1 LRERLQIGVL
11 VIVLIFLIAF
21 VFAILGRG
29 EYEPPTSGEGSA
41 YSVPQVALLEP
52 QVAGL
57 I

>member
-1 LRERLQIGVL
+1 VRERLQIGVL

-29 EYEPPTSGEGSA
+29 EYQPPTSEEGSA
-41 YSVPQVALLEP
+41 YPSPQIALVAPEI
-52 QVAGL
+52 AGL